1 MTQFSGSFSGKSNS
15 QAMIALKDTPGH
27 EMSLI
32 EINGPQKSS
41 DPRWNGSTV
50 SYWGI
55 SDLTAGNGTQ
65 TGYFM
70 NTRANGD
77 IDRGTFTARVTTAD
91 GATTMEGTWKHSGGT
106 GAFSKI
112 TGNGTYKGRI
122 TSPSEVEVSWEGTYD
137 LG

>member
-1 MTQFSGSFSGKSNS
+1 MAWS
-15 QAMIALKDTPGH
+15 
-27 EMSLI
+27 
-32 EINGPQKSS
+32 
-41 DPRWNGSTV
+41 RTV
-50 SYWGI
+50 PPKTLRKRTTGRPAPAK
-55 SDLTAGNGTQ
+55 TAFRAAKEADNGTQ